1 MRCMPKSSTPPS
13 APQRVIPTRREYN
26 IWVADE
32 SIEDFALRYA
42 PRSVRKWSPWMVTNT
57 AMSTVSFLAMEAIG
71 ATMLWQYG
79 FSNALMAA
87 IVVCSLI
94 FLTSWPISYYA
105 AKYNVDVDLLTRGA
119 GFGYIGSTITSVI
132 YASFTF
138 ILLAFEAAI
147 MAMALELALHIPQSV
162 GYLISALIILPL
174 VVKGVGF
181 INKVQAITQPIWL
194 ILLLLPWIF
203 VWWKQPQLLEQSMQF
218 VGVTSHSTAFNLT
231 YFGAACTLLFVFVIQ
246 IGEQADYLRF
256 LPPREQHPR
265 SWLLAVFLGGPS
277 WIIFGFVKILM
288 GMLLMV
294 LAYRYAVPHSELS
307 NPTYLYWFAFQQGI
321 SSADVALWLTVLLVC
336 LAQIKINM
344 TNAYAGSLA
353 WSNFFAR
360 LTHSHPGRI
369 VWLIFNILIAIMLM
383 EMGISHAV
391 EQILGLY
398 SNIALAWMG
407 AVVAD
412 LIICKPLGLSPKGI
426 EFRRA
431 YLYDINPVGVGALL
445 LASLLSML
453 SYLGFFGE
461 LAKGLASFIALGT
474 AMLSVPMI
482 AYLTKGKYY
491 LARQP
496 EPLAMTSVATCV
508 VCQREYEVADMASCP
523 AYSAEICSLCCSLEA
538 RCHDR
543 CKPHARWSEQWKN
556 FLIRYLP
563 HSWAQRLNTRLSLY
577 LLVMLSLALALA
589 VCLSL
594 VYLQEKSSLDAIH
607 AVGQQQLFALFVKI
621 YCILFLLIS
630 VAAWWLVLND
640 ESRRNAE
647 QESEQ
652 QNSLLLEEIAAHEVT
667 SQHLQDARI
676 QAEKANEAKSRY
688 VIGISHELRTPLN
701 SILGYSQLLQKQE
714 HFSEQGEKAL
724 GVISR
729 SGQHLTSLIDG
740 LLDLARIETGKISL
754 NMVDI
759 HFPDFIQQIVQMF
772 QPQIEQKH
780 LKFVCQISEHLPQ
793 YVRSDKKRLE
803 QVLINVLGNA
813 LKFTRKGEIRLQVD
827 YRFQTA
833 YFTVQDTG
841 CGIAEEDL
849 QRIFNPF
856 ERGRNVVQGGFL
868 GTGLGLPIVK
878 LLVDL
883 LGGQL
888 TVSSE
893 LNRGTS
899 FHIKLYLPSKDL
911 VHPIRNLHSNQIVG
925 YVGERKR
932 ILVVDNEAV
941 DRGLV
946 ANFLRPL
953 GFELQE
959 AESGIDCLRQ
969 VPMFQPDL
977 ILMDLT
983 MPLMGGWETARLLR
997 QNHITNVPIVIIS
1010 ADANERAVNPQDA
1023 VLTEDF
1029 LLKPIDL
1036 NLLLSKIGDKLDLT
1050 WLNAEQQ
1057 AQQPN
1062 LQHQAESTQSPTTL
1076 DTVKAAEIQTATS
1089 VQSLPQALDHL
1100 QEVLSQGY
1108 IRGVQQALQQYQQD
1122 FPEQQKLWL
1131 QLAQSV
1137 QKFDLK
1143 MAKQQL
1149 QDFSIDE

>member
-496 EPLAMTSVATCV
+496 EPLVMTSVATCV

-543 CKPHARWSEQWKN
+543 CKPHARWSEQWKI
-556 FLIRYLP
+556 LLTRYLP

-780 LKFVCQISEHLPQ
+780 LKFVCEISDHLPQ

-827 YRFQTA
+827 YRFQSA

-911 VHPIRNLHSNQIVG
+911 VYPIRNLHSNQIVG

-1057 AQQPN
+1057 AQQSN
-1062 LQHQAESTQSPTTL
+1062 LPHQTESTQPPATL

-1149 QDFSIDE
+1149 QDFSIDK